1 MTPQRRVYRR
11 ELREALGYGESWYR
25 DLQKRGVIPRG
36 HVDAGGRREWFT
48 ESEARAIVE
57 QLTQAA
63 TEVVAA

>member
-1 MTPQRRVYRR
+1 MTLQRRVYRR